1 MKLSACPHCGSDRIV
16 KSKVPKDM
24 VVVMHCPSCKELV
37 ILFRGRLVGV
47 KRAILESGSRDERVA
62 HLAEVIDQF
71 IDETSLFAPD
81 EPETASAETV
91 DDAGQVE
98 PISDEEVHRFVR
110 FDLKRLDDP
119 AYFRKYFG

>member
-1 MKLSACPHCGSDRIV
+1 MKLSACPHCGNDRIV

-71 IDETSLFAPD
+71 IDETSLFSPD
-81 EPETASAETV
+81 EGETESAEAV
-91 DDAGQVE
+91 EAGQIE

-119 AYFRKYFG
+119 SYFRKYFG